1 MTQFSLNRRSWLV
14 SLFLLACLLF
24 SSCSLLDHAQPNPQ
38 SQIRVP
44 AEWEEQE
51 SVWMAWPA
59 FSNKHDWSAPDTYAH
74 LLTGLLPTVRV
85 DLCVT
90 DANMQEEVTAFLLS
104 KGIAQTLIENQ
115 LKFHTINYVD
125 MWLRDTGPIFIK
137 DGNTRKAVDFQFNAW
152 GWGPYVTLP
161 GFASS
166 MATEETVDRQIS
178 ESLNI
183 PHISSSMIM
192 EGGALEFN
200 GKGTVIVSEDVV
212 FQRNPTWSKSQV
224 ETEFA
229 RLFNTQKV
237 IWVKGTL
244 GNDAHPVLHAPFAVP
259 FGNSTQPVYTLLTT
273 NGHTDEFVRFI
284 NSNTVLLAETP
295 TEQEAAANP
304 IVAKS
309 RQLLLNV
316 REVLAHS
323 TDQDGQPF
331 QIIDFPEVKPIYVDL
346 DGQDEMFNLMVT
358 LDYTLV
364 GKTNIDPKGMKGVLA
379 ASYLNFL
386 VINNLVL
393 VAQYGG
399 LSADMA
405 VNDVKAIHL
414 LQQSFPGK
422 QVMGFDVR
430 AINVGGGGIH
440 CITRQMPR

>member
-1 MTQFSLNRRSWLV
+1 MTLFHRRPWLV
-14 SLFLLACLLF
+14 SLCLLACSLL
-24 SSCSLLDHAQPNPQ
+24 SSCSLLDHALPDPK

-59 FSNKHDWSAPDTYAH
+59 FSNKHDWSAPDAYAQ

-90 DANMQEEVTAFLLS
+90 DAAMQEEVTAFLRS
-104 KGIAQTLIENQ
+104 KGVAQTLIESQ
-115 LKFHTINYVD
+115 LKFHRINYVD
-125 MWLRDTGPIFIK
+125 IWLRDTGPLFIK
-137 DGNTRKAVDFQFNAW
+137 DGNTLKAVDFQFNAW

-161 GFASS
+161 EFASS
-166 MATEETVDRQIS
+166 IKIEETVDRQIS
-178 ESLNI
+178 ALLNV
-183 PHISSSMIM
+183 PHISSSLIL

-200 GKGTVIVSEDVV
+200 GQGTVIVSEDVV
-212 FQRNPTWSKSQV
+212 FQRNPGWSKAQV
-224 ETEFA
+224 EVEFA
-229 RLFNTQKV
+229 RLFNTKKV

-244 GNDAHPVLHAPFAVP
+244 GNDAHPVIHAPFAVP

-284 NSNTVLLAETP
+284 NANTVLLAETP

-309 RQLLLNV
+309 RELLLQA
-316 REVLAHS
+316 REVLAHA
-323 TDQDGQPF
+323 TNQDGHPF
-331 QIIDFPEVKPIYVDL
+331 QIIDFPDAKPLYVDL
-346 DGQDEMFNLMVT
+346 TDQDDMFNILAT
-358 LDYTLV
+358 LDYPSV
-364 GKTNIDPKGMKGVLA
+364 GKPTIDPKGLKGVLA

-393 VAQYGG
+393 VAEYAG

-405 VNDVKAIHL
+405 GKDGEAKRL
-414 LQQSFPGK
+414 LRQAFPGK
-422 QVMGFDVR
+422 QVLGVDVR